1 MLTLIGLYQYL
12 TEALDKLEET
22 KKALAQSNDELNQ
35 ARKQAASFKAY
46 IDELQKVTQLL
57 ESVKTVERA
66 MSVRRVERGSTLT
79 HHK

>member
-22 KKALAQSNDELNQ
+22 KKALAQSNNELNQ

-57 ESVKTVERA
+57 ESVKDCGARDV
-66 MSVRRVERGSTLT
+66 S
-79 HHK
+79 

>member
-1 MLTLIGLYQYL
+1 MLTLLGLYQYL

-22 KKALAQSNDELNQ
+22 KKALAQSNNELDQ

-57 ESVKTVERA
+57 ESVKDYGACDV
-66 MSVRRVERGSTLT
+66 S
-79 HHK
+79 

>member
-22 KKALAQSNDELNQ
+22 KKALAQSNNELNQ

-57 ESVKTVERA
+57 ESVKDCGVCDV
-66 MSVRRVERGSTLT
+66 S
-79 HHK
+79 

>member
-22 KKALAQSNDELNQ
+22 KKALAQSNNELNQ
-35 ARKQAASFKAY
+35 ARKQATSFKAY

-57 ESVKTVERA
+57 ESVKDILLA
-66 MSVRRVERGSTLT
+66 
-79 HHK
+79 

>member
-22 KKALAQSNDELNQ
+22 KKALAQSNNELNQ

-46 IDELQKVTQLL
+46 IDELQEVTQLL
-57 ESVKTVERA
+57 ESVKDCGVCDV
-66 MSVRRVERGSTLT
+66 S
-79 HHK
+79 